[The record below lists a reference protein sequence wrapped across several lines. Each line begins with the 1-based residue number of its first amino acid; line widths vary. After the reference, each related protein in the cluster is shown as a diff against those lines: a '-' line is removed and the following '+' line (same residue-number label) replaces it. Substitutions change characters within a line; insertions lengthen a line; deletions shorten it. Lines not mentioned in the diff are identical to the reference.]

1 MDPVDVPEVVA
12 ISQERINPIAQESF
26 HRREK
31 LPLRAE
37 SYGSG
42 TASTEGKRD
51 EEVRRGRDPAENG
64 TGLQVVEAAA
74 PKVKGRTERSYDV
87 GILGPAAGLHES
99 VPKQPSLNLTKKQTP
114 NSPVHAEPEPSVN
127 LDGWTYSPE
136 ATIMRPSINVVWIG
150 EDTIKV
156 TASDM
161 YLNKKNGA
169 DDSMQSPSVRNQRED
184 VDRKLTPE
192 SQIKCNEATNIHG
205 SDQRVYRQLPPNLPT
220 DSEGVQLLAEKSDW
234 RPEPLFTSFAHLV
247 DYAHRN
253 NVNASVQMLRVC
265 HRTVSMI
272 HKYDRHPGHDLIPNG
287 TENMTFTFDNQLCQ
301 IVRERGPVHGRSGRG
316 GYTSTRST
324 GVVTSPAR
332 SVTADRKPFSIRLFL
347 CGMSMKPP
355 DASSPAAARQCAGV
369 GLDGGTLVRTA
380 DALDERHSSERQQV
394 AIVPSW
400 TQQTGPHSLIV
411 DSVSSLNVKEIYPKP
426 HLNIQTRHEQKKD
439 SPVQLKFR
447 TY

>member
-1 MDPVDVPEVVA
+1 MNLPYGYYNPTN
-12 ISQERINPIAQESF
+12 ISRSGGDRWLSIRGLWGLCPI
-26 HRREK
+26 
-31 LPLRAE
+31 
-37 SYGSG
+37 
-42 TASTEGKRD
+42 
-51 EEVRRGRDPAENG
+51 
-64 TGLQVVEAAA
+64 
-74 PKVKGRTERSYDV
+74 
-87 GILGPAAGLHES
+87 
-99 VPKQPSLNLTKKQTP
+99 
-114 NSPVHAEPEPSVN
+114 
-127 LDGWTYSPE
+127 
-136 ATIMRPSINVVWIG
+136 
-150 EDTIKV
+150 
-156 TASDM
+156 
-161 YLNKKNGA
+161 
-169 DDSMQSPSVRNQRED
+169 
-184 VDRKLTPE
+184 
-192 SQIKCNEATNIHG
+192 QIKCNEATNIHG

-301 IVRERGPVHGRSGRG
+301 IVRERGPVHGRSGR
-316 GYTSTRST
+316 
-324 GVVTSPAR
+324 
-332 SVTADRKPFSIRLFL
+332 
-347 CGMSMKPP
+347 
-355 DASSPAAARQCAGV
+355 AARQCAGV

-426 HLNIQTRHEQKKD
+426 HLNIQTWHEQKKD

>member
-1 MDPVDVPEVVA
+1 MKSADVVV
-12 ISQERINPIAQESF
+12 
-26 HRREK
+26 
-31 LPLRAE
+31 L
-37 SYGSG
+37 
-42 TASTEGKRD
+42 
-51 EEVRRGRDPAENG
+51 
-64 TGLQVVEAAA
+64 LQV
-74 PKVKGRTERSYDV
+74 
-87 GILGPAAGLHES
+87 L
-99 VPKQPSLNLTKKQTP
+99 QQ
-114 NSPVHAEPEPSVN
+114 
-127 LDGWTYSPE
+127 
-136 ATIMRPSINVVWIG
+136 
-150 EDTIKV
+150 
-156 TASDM
+156 
-161 YLNKKNGA
+161 
-169 DDSMQSPSVRNQRED
+169 
-184 VDRKLTPE
+184 KLTPE

-301 IVRERGPVHGRSGRG
+301 IVRERGPVHDNHIYQIYRGRNFAGQEAGSL
-316 GYTSTRST
+316 S
-324 GVVTSPAR
+324 
-332 SVTADRKPFSIRLFL
+332 
-347 CGMSMKPP
+347 
-355 DASSPAAARQCAGV
+355 ASAARQSAGV

-400 TQQTGPHSLIV
+400 PQLTGPHSLIV

-439 SPVQLKFR
+439 SPVQLKIR

>member
-1 MDPVDVPEVVA
+1 MPGAKRLSRPE
-12 ISQERINPIAQESF
+12 SCR
-26 HRREK
+26 
-31 LPLRAE
+31 
-37 SYGSG
+37 
-42 TASTEGKRD
+42 
-51 EEVRRGRDPAENG
+51 
-64 TGLQVVEAAA
+64 
-74 PKVKGRTERSYDV
+74 
-87 GILGPAAGLHES
+87 AGLVRSGQAERTG
-99 VPKQPSLNLTKKQTP
+99 KERMQYQRQLTGSNT
-114 NSPVHAEPEPSVN
+114 S
-127 LDGWTYSPE
+127 
-136 ATIMRPSINVVWIG
+136 
-150 EDTIKV
+150 
-156 TASDM
+156 
-161 YLNKKNGA
+161 
-169 DDSMQSPSVRNQRED
+169 QRA
-184 VDRKLTPE
+184 
-192 SQIKCNEATNIHG
+192 ATNIHG

-272 HKYDRHPGHDLIPNG
+272 HKYDRHPGHDHIPNG

-301 IVRERGPVHGRSGRG
+301 IVRERGPVHDNHIYQIYRGRNFAGQVSDGRPEAFRHQVMSSILFLP
-316 GYTSTRST
+316 GYQTIFCPTT
-324 GVVTSPAR
+324 HVV
-332 SVTADRKPFSIRLFL
+332 L

-355 DASSPAAARQCAGV
+355 DASSPAAARQSAGV

-400 TQQTGPHSLIV
+400 PQQTGPHSLIV

-439 SPVQLKFR
+439 SPVQLKIR